1 MYYWLGYIKAWACC
15 VDLGNNCVYV
25 NHDKIMFENSD
36 EMCVNEIEVHSLD
49 GMELS
54 TGVVENTSFNV
65 NESLSSNENE
75 KLHALLEKFE
85 SVFAFND
92 LSWAVLR

>member
-1 MYYWLGYIKAWACC
+1 MYYWLGYIKAWECC

-25 NHDKIMFENSD
+25 NHDKIMFVNSD

-75 KLHALLEKFE
+75 K
-85 SVFAFND
+85 
-92 LSWAVLR
+92 